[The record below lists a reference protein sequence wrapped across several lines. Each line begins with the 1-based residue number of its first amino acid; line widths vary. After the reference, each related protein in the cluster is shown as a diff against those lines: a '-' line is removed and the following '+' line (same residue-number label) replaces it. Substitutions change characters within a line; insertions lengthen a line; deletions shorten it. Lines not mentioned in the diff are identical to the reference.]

1 MTENRIDRTLQ
12 ALKQQGKKALIP
24 FVTAGHGGYDRTEQL
39 VLQMEKAGAD
49 IIELG
54 VPFSDPIAEGPVIQH
69 ASEQALK
76 QGTTLAGIFELV
88 KRLRKKTDMP
98 LLLMM
103 YLNTIFSHGTEEF
116 FRTCQEI
123 GIDGVIVPD
132 MPFEEKDEIQG
143 SADKYHIHNIYLHP
157 IQSFRLSGK
166 VLWLD
171 TSRHMHHIEH
181 TARLSPDC
189 DSKNT

>member
-88 KRLRKKTDMP
+88 RKLALMGSLCRICRLKKKMKFRAVLTSI
-98 LLLMM
+98 
-103 YLNTIFSHGTEEF
+103 IFT
-116 FRTCQEI
+116 T
-123 GIDGVIVPD
+123 
-132 MPFEEKDEIQG
+132 
-143 SADKYHIHNIYLHP
+143 SA
-157 IQSFRLSGK
+157 
-166 VLWLD
+166 W
-171 TSRHMHHIEH
+171 
-181 TARLSPDC
+181 
-189 DSKNT
+189 

>member
-103 YLNTIFSHGTEEF
+103 YLN
-116 FRTCQEI
+116 C
-123 GIDGVIVPD
+123 DGVIV
-132 MPFEEKDEIQG
+132 G
-143 SADKYHIHNIYLHP
+143 SAIVNMVEQYQEQAP
-157 IQSFRLSGK
+157 EK
-166 VLWLD
+166 VYEFVKSLRTALD
-171 TSRHMHHIEH
+171 E
-181 TARLSPDC
+181 
-189 DSKNT
+189 

>member
-76 QGTTLAGIFELV
+76 QGTT
-88 KRLRKKTDMP
+88 
-98 LLLMM
+98 
-103 YLNTIFSHGTEEF
+103 
-116 FRTCQEI
+116 
-123 GIDGVIVPD
+123 
-132 MPFEEKDEIQG
+132 
-143 SADKYHIHNIYLHP
+143 
-157 IQSFRLSGK
+157 
-166 VLWLD
+166 
-171 TSRHMHHIEH
+171 
-181 TARLSPDC
+181 
-189 DSKNT
+189 

>member
-88 KRLRKKTDMP
+88 KRLRKKTDYAVAADDVSEHDF
-98 LLLMM
+98 LSW
-103 YLNTIFSHGTEEF
+103 NRGIFPH
-116 FRTCQEI
+116 
-123 GIDGVIVPD
+123 
-132 MPFEEKDEIQG
+132 
-143 SADKYHIHNIYLHP
+143 
-157 IQSFRLSGK
+157 LSGN
-166 VLWLD
+166 W
-171 TSRHMHHIEH
+171 H
-181 TARLSPDC
+181 
-189 DSKNT
+189 

>member
-116 FRTCQEI
+116 FRTC
-123 GIDGVIVPD
+123 
-132 MPFEEKDEIQG
+132 
-143 SADKYHIHNIYLHP
+143 
-157 IQSFRLSGK
+157 
-166 VLWLD
+166 
-171 TSRHMHHIEH
+171 
-181 TARLSPDC
+181 
-189 DSKNT
+189 

>member
-88 KRLRKKTDMP
+88 KEQRNFSAPVRKLALMGSLCRICRLKKRTRFRAV
-98 LLLMM
+98 L
-103 YLNTIFSHGTEEF
+103 TSIIFT
-116 FRTCQEI
+116 
-123 GIDGVIVPD
+123 
-132 MPFEEKDEIQG
+132 
-143 SADKYHIHNIYLHP
+143 
-157 IQSFRLSGK
+157 
-166 VLWLD
+166 
-171 TSRHMHHIEH
+171 TSVW
-181 TARLSPDC
+181 
-189 DSKNT
+189 